1 MSVYNYQVGEIVNNS
16 LKIVKQIRIPN
27 GKKYTQKGYEVQST
41 TYLEAPTYI
50 VTEDSINQGKKD
62 GYLTGHRIFEGNS
75 IYSIESLRPYIVDK
89 EEAKTVSKSSNRKKI
104 KVRCDNCNREK
115 LMTPNKL
122 TDRGFSCNFCSSN
135 ISYPELFMMAYLE
148 VKGIKYEYQKVF
160 KDLPNRRFDFYLP
173 ESNMVIE
180 THGIQHYKDS
190 GYLKNNIT
198 SISDNDKELFC
209 YSKNIEYK
217 DIDCKESNFNYIKNN
232 VEKELQL
239 INSEEE
245 NRILEFIKEN
255 KKYPFK
261 DIISSY
267 REGKTTYEIS
277 KEFNVSNVTISNIL
291 KRNGIN
297 IVSKRKVVCLNNN
310 KVFDSIQEASNWCG
324 LKSRG
329 NITLVCKGLRNYAG
343 KINGEPLKWAYV
355 EE

>member
-27 GKKYTQKGYEVQST
+27 SKKYTQIGYEVQST
-41 TYLEAPTYI
+41 TYIEAPTYI

-89 EEAKTVSKSSNRKKI
+89 EEAKTVSKSSNRNKI

-173 ESNMVIE
+173 ESNTVIE
-180 THGIQHYKDS
+180 THGEQHYKKYNKNSSWSNSYGKTIKSDK
-190 GYLKNNIT
+190 LKKEYCNSKCIT
-198 SISDNDKELFC
+198 YTE
-209 YSKNIEYK
+209 
-217 DIDCKESNFNYIKNN
+217 IDCRESSFSYI
-232 VEKELQL
+232 
-239 INSEEE
+239 
-245 NRILEFIKEN
+245 
-255 KKYPFK
+255 
-261 DIISSY
+261 
-267 REGKTTYEIS
+267 
-277 KEFNVSNVTISNIL
+277 
-291 KRNGIN
+291 
-297 IVSKRKVVCLNNN
+297 
-310 KVFDSIQEASNWCG
+310 FDSINLSN
-324 LKSRG
+324 LESIVR
-329 NITLVCKGLRNYAG
+329 
-343 KINGEPLKWAYV
+343 
-355 EE
+355 EEEIEK